1 MFYVQHA
8 LTLLVLVRNKNTK
21 KSAQEVENK
30 KYRALCSLILSHRTY
45 NRVKSDGRKNY

>member
-30 KYRALCSLILSHRTY
+30 KVSCIMLANFVS
-45 NRVKSDGRKNY
+45 